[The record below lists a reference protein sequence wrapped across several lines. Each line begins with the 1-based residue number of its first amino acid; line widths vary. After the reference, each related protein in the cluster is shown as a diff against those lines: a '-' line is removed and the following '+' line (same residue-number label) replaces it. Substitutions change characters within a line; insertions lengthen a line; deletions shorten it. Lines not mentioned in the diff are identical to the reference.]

1 MSRSNGETGNK
12 HDGFMGGDVMN
23 MKKKVIFLVAM
34 FLLNMTAFS
43 YRDNFMGFIFWV
55 GSAYIAAEFL
65 ILPRKEEDPN
75 RNRNIIV
82 RSASYILFIMAAALS
97 SIFLSYYLF

>member
-1 MSRSNGETGNK
+1 MSRSNGKTGNK
-12 HDGFMGGDVMN
+12 HDGFMGGDV

-43 YRDNFMGFIFWV
+43 YRDNFMGFILWV
-55 GSAYIAAEFL
+55 SSAYIAAEFL

-82 RSASYILFIMAAALS
+82 RSASYILFIVAAALS
-97 SIFLSYYLF
+97 SIFLSYYF